1 MEIRADADHSD
12 SQLFEP
18 ILRFARWALLFAY
31 LSTLVDAMFTIKMKN
46 LFCLQ
51 RGTIWTGWFPGYHR
65 YFPGQR
71 SYVKVDGRRQLKPN
85 DMFMAAGA
93 GIISS
98 VLYFFGHCLDNM
110 FANHFLALPT
120 FQSFFSKL
128 DHMHAFPPT
137 ASNLTSYSNILSK
150 VIAVPLAI
158 GKLHFFYPKCSVF
171 KPGTFKTI

>member
-18 ILRFARWALLFAY
+18 ILRFARWALFDAY

-46 LFCLQ
+46 LLLTAGHHLDRLVSPVTIDIS
-51 RGTIWTGWFPGYHR
+51 RGNE
-65 YFPGQR
+65 

-158 GKLHFFYPKCSVF
+158 GKMHFF
-171 KPGTFKTI
+171 